1 MSFGHKIRQ
10 RFTLVAATAALSL
23 RSVPAQQTASRSDDT
38 VAPSITV
45 RASAEQFIAGFI
57 ATAVRLVGP
66 KFLSCI
72 VTATKMRPDL
82 ASKIVVSALNIAH
95 LNSHAVNRHLSL
107 ANINQIITAAIT
119 GAPERAGAILQ
130 VATESE
136 PYARESIIAAA
147 IAVAPHK
154 EAEILAAAD
163 QTRPI
168 WMFALANAKFFN
180 PVNNGGLDD
189 VNSPEQPPSG
199 P

>member
-10 RFTLVAATAALSL
+10 RFTLVATTAALSL

-147 IAVAPHK
+147 FAVFIAI
-154 EAEILAAAD
+154 ILLII
-163 QTRPI
+163 TL
-168 WMFALANAKFFN
+168 FANRISRATESYDA
-180 PVNNGGLDD
+180 
-189 VNSPEQPPSG
+189 
-199 P
+199 